1 MNSIAIARQPATTVA
16 ATDRRS
22 SSGSPAQKVSYL
34 SNMQISP
41 NSMKHQNSNNL
52 EGYFS
57 ATPLSSSTSTS
68 NRSSASPPGEDGPM
82 SAATHKNSVYSITN
96 ILETGKA
103 NDSSSARDETGADEE
118 EDVYSTTVEEHP
130 TSRAPKNYSPV
141 QNLTQNSRNN
151 SPKAESPAQA
161 AGSAEPDVPAQVMV
175 SSATGAPHAANP
187 SPPSQ
192 TLPGFLGGIP
202 NGFVFPGAPLVA
214 PAGGIPLPQMLAFL
228 AATAQPN
235 LEVPPHSN
243 PASTPTS
250 PLAAMAKNAALFGN
264 PMLSPQNL
272 LLNGADPQLQN
283 MYLSLFL
290 SNPNR
295 FMNAAQTS
303 PFMLNH
309 NEHGALRTPPY
320 HHAAMPTPTF
330 SGAGGLLSTGQA
342 AFSNGNHLMLRPPH
356 NISSSSAS
364 PRNGVSPGEDGHT
377 PASAGPGGLQH
388 GAHHMF
394 QLSPNSIH
402 LNKKQS
408 RPTFTGHQIFMLEKK
423 FDKTKY
429 LAGSDRAQLAQ
440 ELNMSE
446 SQVKVWFQNRRTKW
460 RKKEAADQAVM
471 HPKES
476 TNCSGLDHHGSDT
489 GSPSQVPSRESTP
502 ETQHPSMSTGVSLPP
517 SIQPNNSAALEFMMQ
532 AQAAA
537 AQFLGQNSIGDAEK
551 TPFSSMLQGFQ
562 FSNANVNQTANS

>member
-16 ATDRRS
+16 AADHRS

-34 SNMQISP
+34 SAMQISP
-41 NSMKHQNSNNL
+41 NSMKHQSSHENL

-103 NDSSSARDETGADEE
+103 NDSSSTRDETGADEE
-118 EDVYSTTVEEHP
+118 EDAYSTTVEEHP
-130 TSRAPKNYSPV
+130 TSGARKNYSPL
-141 QNLTQNSRNN
+141 QNLIHNSQTSRND

-161 AGSAEPDVPAQVMV
+161 AGSAEPNVPAQVMV
-175 SSATGAPHAANP
+175 SAAAGAPHAANP

-202 NGFVFPGAPLVA
+202 NGFVFPGAPLIA
-214 PAGGIPLPQMLAFL
+214 PAGGIPLQQMLTFL
-228 AATAQPN
+228 AAQSN

-250 PLAAMAKNAALFGN
+250 PMAALAKNAALFGH

-272 LLNGADPQLQN
+272 LLNGAGPDPQSIQN

-290 SNPNR
+290 NQNR

-309 NEHGALRTPPY
+309 NDHGALRTPPY
-320 HHAAMPTPTF
+320 HHAGMATPTF

-342 AFSNGNHLMLRPPH
+342 AFPNGTHLLLRPPH
-356 NISSSSAS
+356 NISSNSAS
-364 PRNGVSPGEDGHT
+364 PRNGVSPGEEGHT
-377 PASAGPGGLQH
+377 PASAGPGGLQ
-388 GAHHMF
+388 AHHMF

-423 FDKTKY
+423 FEKTKY
-429 LAGSDRAQLAQ
+429 LAGSDRGQLAA
-440 ELNMSE
+440 ELSMTE
-446 SQVKVWFQNRRTKW
+446 SQVKV
-460 RKKEAADQAVM
+460 
-471 HPKES
+471 
-476 TNCSGLDHHGSDT
+476 GS
-489 GSPSQVPSRESTP
+489 
-502 ETQHPSMSTGVSLPP
+502 
-517 SIQPNNSAALEFMMQ
+517 
-532 AQAAA
+532 
-537 AQFLGQNSIGDAEK
+537 
-551 TPFSSMLQGFQ
+551 
-562 FSNANVNQTANS
+562 